1 MAVPSLAAKF
11 ELRVH
16 MNQQLE
22 KHTYAGVVCRSC
34 RQAIPLPAIV
44 ISMAS
49 EIDNDP
55 SRAETAHTC
64 VFSLRCRACDK
75 EMPYRVNEIV
85 DFEGTPRPRV
95 WSGRRKSGHDSSSG
109 DLSRAATA

>member
-1 MAVPSLAAKF
+1 
-11 ELRVH
+11 
-16 MNQQLE
+16 MNQQME
-22 KHTYAGVVCRSC
+22 KQSYAGVVCRSC
-34 RQAIPLPAIV
+34 RQAIPLPPIV

-55 SRAETAHTC
+55 TVRENPQGC

-85 DFEGTPRPRV
+85 DFEGTPRPRI
-95 WSGRRKSGHDSSSG
+95 WSARRKSGGGSTG
-109 DLSRAATA
+109 DLSRAAGA

>member
-1 MAVPSLAAKF
+1 
-11 ELRVH
+11 

-22 KHTYAGVVCRSC
+22 KQTYAGVVCRSC
-34 RQAIPLPAIV
+34 RQAIPLPPIV

-55 SRAETAHTC
+55 SGRETPQGC

-75 EMPYRVNEIV
+75 EMPYRVIDIV

-95 WSGRRKSGHDSSSG
+95 WSARRKSARPGSSD
-109 DLSRAATA
+109 DLSRAARA

>member
-1 MAVPSLAAKF
+1 
-11 ELRVH
+11 
-16 MNQQLE
+16 MNQQME
-22 KHTYAGVVCRSC
+22 KPVYAGVVCRCC

-44 ISMAS
+44 LSMTA
-49 EIDNDP
+49 EIENDP
-55 SRAETAHTC
+55 SSYDNPQSR

-95 WSGRRKSGHDSSSG
+95 WSARRKPAGSG
-109 DLSRAATA
+109 DLSRAASA